1 MHKITHIIFNL
12 KNGGAEKLLIEMVKN
27 DNNRINHQILVIGKE
42 KKNNFGIYNKITYLN
57 YNIFRY
63 LNYII
68 KNRKKN
74 YILKYWLHNVFILS
88 IFPLIIGKYKII
100 LSIHNELITP
110 KYLGYKNF
118 IFCFLNKII
127 SNYFQIN
134 IIYCSQSSKNHH
146 LNFGFKANNVVV
158 HNFINCDKYN
168 FFPKKSLNKK
178 SKLKFVMVAN
188 NTLAKNHQLLIRILH
203 KLSFNNYSCD
213 LYGYGLHYDSKL
225 KKLISKLNMEK
236 KINLKKFKHSK
247 NLFLNY
253 DFSFL
258 ISDTESFPMVILES
272 ICQGTLCISSNVGDI
287 SKIITNNN
295 FLLNNSQTIDHLAE
309 KVDNTLKLRYKSD
322 DYNEILNDTL
332 LNIKEKFDAKIIF
345 PKYHKFWSK
354 LKS

>member
-1 MHKITHIIFNL
+1 
-12 KNGGAEKLLIEMVKN
+12 
-27 DNNRINHQILVIGKE
+27 
-42 KKNNFGIYNKITYLN
+42 
-57 YNIFRY
+57 
-63 LNYII
+63 
-68 KNRKKN
+68 
-74 YILKYWLHNVFILS
+74 
-88 IFPLIIGKYKII
+88 
-100 LSIHNELITP
+100 
-110 KYLGYKNF
+110 
-118 IFCFLNKII
+118 
-127 SNYFQIN
+127 
-134 IIYCSQSSKNHH
+134 
-146 LNFGFKANNVVV
+146 
-158 HNFINCDKYN
+158 
-168 FFPKKSLNKK
+168 
-178 SKLKFVMVAN
+178 
-188 NTLAKNHQLLIRILH
+188 
-203 KLSFNNYSCD
+203 
-213 LYGYGLHYDSKL
+213 
-225 KKLISKLNMEK
+225 MEK